1 MGSGGVEQVWS
12 VGVGLGSGCVGS
24 VGAGGGRVGIG
35 GGRGGRGGYVQG
47 RGERL
52 PPAPSLNN
60 WPIVPRQWVSS
71 ARWPERAVA
80 LLREIYLN

>member
-1 MGSGGVEQVWS
+1 MVNAGVGLDSGSGGVGNMGGW
-12 VGVGLGSGCVGS
+12 GWG
-24 VGAGGGRVGIG
+24 GAGIG
-35 GGRGGRGGYVQG
+35 VGRGGWDGYVQG

-80 LLREIYLN
+80 HLREIYLN